1 MLKVKWGTKMG
12 MLEISTKF
20 ALVLLVISIISVII
34 NPIKSM
40 GFYLSLAAMV
50 ISLGVAIAGFTII
63 HLRSKKGKKEDKDKW
78 KNYLD
83 LPFY

>member
-1 MLKVKWGTKMG
+1 MG

-63 HLRSKKGKKEDKDKW
+63 HLRSKKGKKEDKDK
-78 KNYLD
+78 
-83 LPFY
+83 